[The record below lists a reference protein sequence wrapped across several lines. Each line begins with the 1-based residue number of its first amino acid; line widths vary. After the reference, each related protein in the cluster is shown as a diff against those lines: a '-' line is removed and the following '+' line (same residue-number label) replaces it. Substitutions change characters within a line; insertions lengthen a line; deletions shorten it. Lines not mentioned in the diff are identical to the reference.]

1 MVRTT
6 PGGTTTF
13 AGAVT
18 VDDIVQL
25 EVTVQSPD
33 EGGVHG
39 ASVIV
44 TLEAELLM
52 PSFTAS

>member
-1 MVRTT
+1 MTT
-6 PGGTTTF
+6 PDWTTTF

-25 EVTVQSPD
+25 DVTVQSPD

>member
-1 MVRTT
+1 MVRIA
-6 PGGTTTF
+6 PDCTTTF

-18 VDDIVQL
+18 VDDMVQL
-25 EVTVQSPD
+25 DVTVQSPD